1 MKNKI
6 SFVIGLLV
14 VLTMSLCLLVRYA
27 SHSTNEAVRRRAVM
41 AYYHTIGRS
50 AEKREAARYLLDN
63 MPYHYGVTVRDSK
76 AVRCWARETTETLR
90 GLLDEYGLY
99 QIPGDTIRALRDER
113 RADSLA
119 MQRIDK
125 EVQSEFIPMM
135 DGSQLTAS
143 FLIRHINYAF
153 KVWRTSRFAKK
164 LTFDEFKE
172 YILPYKAFNGYSFLE
187 SGDTYDRLF
196 GGMINLSGVRQ

>member
-1 MKNKI
+1 MKNNK

-27 SHSTNEAVRRRAVM
+27 SHSTDEMVRRRAVM

-63 MPYHYGVTVRDSK
+63 MPYHYGYGVTVRDSK

-113 RADSLA
+113 RADSLVSEA
-119 MQRIDK
+119 SKQSSVLYYPIYDATGIFFSGIK
-125 EVQSEFIPMM
+125 EELQPAKL
-135 DGSQLTAS
+135 DNHRTA
-143 FLIRHINYAF
+143 A
-153 KVWRTSRFAKK
+153 
-164 LTFDEFKE
+164 
-172 YILPYKAFNGYSFLE
+172 
-187 SGDTYDRLF
+187 
-196 GGMINLSGVRQ
+196 

>member
-50 AEKREAARYLLDN
+50 AEKHEAARYLLDN

-113 RADSLA
+113 RADSLVSEA
-119 MQRIDK
+119 SK
-125 EVQSEFIPMM
+125 QSSVLYYPI
-135 DGSQLTAS
+135 
-143 FLIRHINYAF
+143 
-153 KVWRTSRFAKK
+153 
-164 LTFDEFKE
+164 
-172 YILPYKAFNGYSFLE
+172 
-187 SGDTYDRLF
+187 YDATGIFF
-196 GGMINLSGVRQ
+196 GGIKEELRDIDLRST